1 MNYKSAGVDI
11 EHGNKVKSN
20 IQNIA
25 KRSIRPEVLG
35 KIGGFGG
42 LFKLDTSKYK
52 NPVLVSST
60 DGVGSKLKLAFQYG
74 CHYSVAQDLVNHCV
88 NDIIVTGAEPL
99 FFLDYIGM
107 NKLDENI
114 FNQLI
119 KGFSDACAANNCAL
133 IGGETA
139 QLPDL
144 YKEHEYDLSG
154 TIVGVVEQDKILD
167 GSTVVEGDIII
178 GLYSNGLHT
187 NGYTLA
193 QKALSTQLVDKY
205 LNELTKIHR
214 SYHKAFNACRD
225 YIKAAAHIT
234 GGGLIDNIPRTLPPQ
249 YKAVINKSSWYKHCI
264 FKHIQNA
271 GNISEEEMY
280 KVFNMGIGMTFII
293 SKNQVHECTRL
304 LNEIMVEHTII
315 GTIQTK
321 NTDSVVLI

>member
-60 DGVGSKLKLAFQYG
+60 DGVGSKLKLAFEYDT
-74 CHYSVAQDLVNHCV
+74 HYYVAQDLVNHCV

-178 GLYSNGLHT
+178 GLHSNGLHT

-193 QKALSTQLVDKY
+193 QKALSPQLVDKY

-249 YKAVINKSSWYKHCI
+249 FRAIINKSSWVKPSI

-280 KVFNMGIGMTFII
+280 KVFNMGIGMTFIVA
-293 SKNQVHECTRL
+293 KEHVDRCTYL
-304 LNEIMVEHTII
+304 LCEDAIEYSLI
-315 GTIQTK
+315 GTIQAK
-321 NTDSVVLI
+321 NQDSVVLI